1 MINKLQYDLSMILCY
16 FLLPLCDSLRFL
28 RLDTEANMLY
38 AEALLY
44 LDGASRY
51 GESAQ
56 LVAQALA
63 QTKRVQTEVL
73 NALSHTWPLDIAT
86 HRFQD

>member
-1 MINKLQYDLSMILCY
+1 MYSNLFWCLSA
-16 FLLPLCDSLRFL
+16 FCDSLRFL
-28 RLDTEANMLY
+28 RFDTEANMLY

-51 GESAQ
+51 GESAE
-56 LVAQALA
+56 LVAQALQ